1 MQIELERRRE
11 REKIMALLL
20 TKLVGDVTK
29 IKYWHTT
36 TTTPTPAYS
45 SRLQYLFSL
54 FLDCPLGIQGNVQHQ
69 SFLFIKSQQQTLYY
83 TQKPPK
89 LWSFGGKKGVA

>member
-11 REKIMALLL
+11 REDHGLAADQARWGRDQNKVLALPLL
-20 TKLVGDVTK
+20 
-29 IKYWHTT
+29 
-36 TTTPTPAYS
+36 S

-69 SFLFIKSQQQTLYY
+69 SFLFIK
-83 TQKPPK
+83 KPAK
-89 LWSFGGKKGVA
+89 VMAVWNEKGVA

>member
-29 IKYWHTT
+29 IKYWHY
-36 TTTPTPAYS
+36 PYS
-45 SRLQYLFSL
+45 PRLQYLFSL

-69 SFLFIKSQQQTLYY
+69 SFLFIK
-83 TQKPPK
+83 KPAEVMAF
-89 LWSFGGKKGVA
+89 WNEKGVA